1 MTADNLLH
9 FLQQPEDL
17 RRVSYEELK
26 TLALEYPYCPHVH
39 QLLLY
44 KSRMVQHK
52 DYAQDLARAAAQ
64 SLDRAML
71 RQRMLHWEAVLA
83 PAAEVLELMPAAEL
97 EARLSQAKIPLEPPA
112 VEVPATAVSP
122 AAEANPPSF
131 QEGPEVL
138 AQAAPFSTED
148 APAPPPSNAEV
159 WSSLPEDAPAP
170 PLSNAEE
177 WPPAPEALPAPMAK
191 TAFRTWNRLHAPL
204 PPLSEPA
211 TASFAPPPAATTTPA
226 TDDYSLPDLRKLAE
240 QSVELK
246 TDVVSESLAALLVR
260 QGHIQSAIHMYE
272 RLCLLFPQKSAYF
285 AAQIENLKKTS

>member
-52 DYAQDLARAAAQ
+52 DYAQDLARTAAQ
-64 SLDRAML
+64 SVDRAML

-83 PAAEVLELMPAAEL
+83 PAAEVLELIPAAEL
-97 EARLSQAKIPLEPPA
+97 EARLSQAKTPIEPPA
-112 VEVPATAVSP
+112 VEIP
-122 AAEANPPSF
+122 AAA
-131 QEGPEVL
+131 
-138 AQAAPFSTED
+138 AQAATEANQPAFQEARNTLED
-148 APAPPPSNAEV
+148 AAPSLAPDTPAPPPSNAEA
-159 WSSLPEDAPAP
+159 WRPSPEDIPAP
-170 PLSNAEE
+170 PPSNAEE
-177 WPPAPEALPAPMAK
+177 WPSALEAPPAPMAK
-191 TAFRTWNRLHAPL
+191 AAFRTWNRLQ
-204 PPLSEPA
+204 
-211 TASFAPPPAATTTPA
+211 APPPAFSELGAASSIPPPPAASTPPA
-226 TDDYSLPDLRKLAE
+226 DDYSLPDLRKMAE
-240 QSVELK
+240 QSVESK
-246 TDVVSESLAALLVR
+246 ADVASESLAALLAR